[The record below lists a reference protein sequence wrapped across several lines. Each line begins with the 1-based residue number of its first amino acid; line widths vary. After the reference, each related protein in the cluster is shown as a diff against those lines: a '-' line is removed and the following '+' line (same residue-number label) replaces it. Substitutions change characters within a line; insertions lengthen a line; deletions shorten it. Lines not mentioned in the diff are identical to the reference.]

1 MRRMTKEM
9 ARVRRPKEE
18 MTESCLEL
26 EMSNHRDILSVVE
39 ADKKD
44 HHNCENHAQQQTE
57 TSSLKGD
64 ANEGPI
70 DAF

>member
-1 MRRMTKEM
+1 M

-39 ADKKD
+39 ADKED
-44 HHNCENHAQQQTE
+44 HHNCENHAQQ
-57 TSSLKGD
+57 
-64 ANEGPI
+64 
-70 DAF
+70 